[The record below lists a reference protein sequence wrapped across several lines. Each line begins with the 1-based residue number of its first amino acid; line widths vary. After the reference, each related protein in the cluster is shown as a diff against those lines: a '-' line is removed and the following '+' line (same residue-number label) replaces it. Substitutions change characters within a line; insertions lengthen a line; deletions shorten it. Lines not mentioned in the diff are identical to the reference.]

1 MGWRSVPGGGDGGSG
16 WIGSGVAVRVDGGR
30 CGRRCAPAGVW
41 PTQVLFGGGSTWR
54 GRQRT
59 AG

>member
-1 MGWRSVPGGGDGGSG
+1 VPGGGDGGSG